1 MVSIRRFRFVF
12 PVTILLV
19 FIMGC
24 EEDGGD
30 KGVLEPLSGEPMIL
44 EAVMCLA
51 IDDGRP
57 QEITDTF
64 LDSDDSIFLWMYWSN
79 VPTESEV
86 EVLWFEPGNEL
97 ALVRDSQ
104 TIISTTG
111 FAITW
116 FSIDE
121 PLFGFED
128 GEWSVDIYLDDLF
141 ERSHLFTILND

>member
-1 MVSIRRFRFVF
+1 MVSIRRMCFLFAVS
-12 PVTILLV
+12 ILLV
-19 FIMGC
+19 SIAGC
-24 EEDGGD
+24 EEEPGD
-30 KGVLEPLSGEPMIL
+30 KGVLEPLSDEPMIL
-44 EAVMCLA
+44 ESVMCLN

-64 LDSDDSIFLWMYWSN
+64 LDSDDSIYVWIYWSN
-79 VPTESEV
+79 LPAKSKV
-86 EVLWFEPGNEL
+86 EVLWFEPGGDF

-121 PLFGFED
+121 PLLGFED
-128 GEWSVDIYLDDLF
+128 GEWSVDIYLDDMF

>member
-19 FIMGC
+19 FIIGC

-30 KGVLEPLSGEPMIL
+30 KGVLEPLFGEPMIL

>member
-1 MVSIRRFRFVF
+1 MVSIRKFWFVF
-12 PVTILLV
+12 PAIILLV
-19 FIMGC
+19 FIVGC

-30 KGVLEPLSGEPMIL
+30 KGVLEPLADEPMIL
-44 EAVMCLA
+44 ESVMCLA

-64 LDSDDSIFLWMYWSN
+64 LDSDDSVYIWMYWSN
-79 VPTESEV
+79 VPAESEV
-86 EVLWFEPGNEL
+86 EVLWFEPGEEV

-104 TIISTTG
+104 TIVSTTG
-111 FAITW
+111 FAVTW

-128 GEWSVDIYLDDLF
+128 GEWSVDVYLDNMF

>member
-1 MVSIRRFRFVF
+1 
-12 PVTILLV
+12 
-19 FIMGC
+19 
-24 EEDGGD
+24 
-30 KGVLEPLSGEPMIL
+30 
-44 EAVMCLA
+44 MCLA